1 MAASD
6 ALPFLPGLTPETL
19 APLSPEQRLQLQGL
33 LKAATKAQE
42 RDYAAAFDKALAH
55 VPAILRGTIRKIIAG

>member
-6 ALPFLPGLTPETL
+6 ALPSLPGLAPATL
-19 APLSPEQRLQLQGL
+19 APLSPEQRLQFQTL
-33 LKAATKAQE
+33 LKAAGHAQE
-42 RDYAAAFDKALAH
+42 RDYAEAFDKALAH